1 MRRFSPIPPLFIPA
15 IFIAF
20 ALPISFSAQGVSSS
34 SDEPLCISTLRTTHG
49 LIMATP
55 SAERTAPLLAVGE
68 QLRTCIDELGAFSPA
83 LGELGFMGAVT
94 SDDRKLR
101 VWTWNAPQ
109 DDRTCLYAGLI
120 AHQDLE
126 PAGLLDLA
134 VASSSLAPETQ
145 ATYGAENWPGALY
158 YDILPVKEKSGAY
171 LLLGWDAGDGAV
183 TRKLVEPLT
192 VGDQGRA
199 RFGAPL
205 FDGFQQRFMLEFNDQ
220 VQVTLRHEPRKKRQP
235 ERIVFDHLAPRAD
248 HLEGVAAFYG
258 PDLSFDAWV
267 RHGKGWTFKRDV
279 TVTQNIPDGRRFIDP
294 RQAP

>member
-1 MRRFSPIPPLFIPA
+1 LFIPA

-34 SDEPLCISTLRTTHG
+34 SDEPLCISTLRTAHG

-55 SAERTAPLLAVGE
+55 SSDRTAPLLAVGE
-68 QLRTCIDELGAFSPA
+68 QLRACVEEIGAFSPV

-109 DDRTCLYAGLI
+109 DDRTCLYAGLL

-134 VASSSLAPETQ
+134 VASSSRAPEPQ

-158 YDILPVKEKSGAY
+158 YDIFS
-171 LLLGWDAGDGAV
+171 
-183 TRKLVEPLT
+183 
-192 VGDQGRA
+192 
-199 RFGAPL
+199 
-205 FDGFQQRFMLEFNDQ
+205 DQ

-248 HLEGVAAFYG
+248 HLEGVTAFYG

-267 RHGKGWTFKRDV
+267 RDGKGWTFKRDV
-279 TVTQNIPDGRRFIDP
+279 TVTQIIPDGRRFIDP